1 MLKLKQNNL
10 LFFAVMYV
18 AVLVEWVIFKEQLG
32 INYSN
37 GFGTALK
44 ALGDVS
50 LILSPYWLLSAKWRW
65 TSVVCVWLYS
75 FWNITNLAYFR
86 FWDDLIPV
94 SAITMGG
101 NVDGNLM
108 EYGMSLLRW
117 VDVGYIVIPALVT
130 LTFCLTKPWKDCPW
144 RRDKKFIFF
153 AASLAVGGIGQFSYF
168 KTAFAWNNTTSRRS
182 ISEGLKDHFLGG
194 YTGQKRLYT
203 YNGLAYYGV
212 RYVVDMV
219 DLLSS
224 SIDLTPDRRSE
235 IDTFLKNYERFATD
249 TDSLHVG
256 ERSDMDLSMNVVYI
270 IVESLN
276 SDMLDKKINGLEI
289 MPTLDSLARLDGT
302 VLFDNVVSQIK
313 ASSSSDGHLLL
324 MTGLLPPDKVAYSIT
339 YGSTNKFPSLA
350 DVLPDH
356 HNYLLLADDGVC
368 WNEGN
373 TLRNFGLGQ
382 PVTTKDRDGYD
393 IDVLGRDGAM
403 FRQAADMMKT
413 LPQPF
418 FMTLMTISMHIP
430 FKEAGWEMPEQIAEA
445 KGLDEMAKNYANVC
459 HNTDRY
465 IGGFLKSLPEN
476 TLVFIASDHSQ
487 GMTSQYGTE
496 PSALFMA
503 TNTPRTERISRTVG
517 QVNLFP
523 ATLDI
528 LSDIFGPTAG
538 YAGLAPSAFNPS
550 VVGSRDAYGN
560 VYGNPSQASLD
571 TLDTAFRISDLIIRG
586 DYFRSDGQ
594 SIGR

>member
-1 MLKLKQNNL
+1 MLKLKHNNIL
-10 LFFAVMYV
+10 YFAVMYV
-18 AVLVEWVIFKEQLG
+18 AVLIEWVIFKEQLG
-32 INYSN
+32 IAYSN

-44 ALGDVS
+44 ALGDAA
-50 LILSPYWLLSAKWRW
+50 LILSPYWLLSSKWRW
-65 TSVVCVWLYS
+65 TSVFFIWIYS
-75 FWNITNLAYFR
+75 LWSIANLAYFR

-108 EYGMSLLRW
+108 EYGFSLLRG
-117 VDVGYIVIPALVT
+117 VDVWYIIIPSLVT
-130 LTFCLTKPWKDCPW
+130 SVFCLTKPWKDCSLNW
-144 RRDKKFIFF
+144 HKKLVCF
-153 AASLAVGGIGQFSYF
+153 AVSVTVGCIGQFSYF
-168 KTAFAWNNTTSRRS
+168 KSAYSWNNATSHRS
-182 ISEGLKDHFLGG
+182 IAEGSKDHFFGG

-212 RYVVDMV
+212 RYVVDMI

-224 SIDLTPDRRSE
+224 SIDLTPGQRSE
-235 IDTFLKNYERFATD
+235 IDALLKNYERVSTNV
-249 TDSLHVG
+249 DSLQM
-256 ERSDMDLSMNVVYI
+256 EESRDMSFPMNVVYI

-276 SDMLDKKINGLEI
+276 SDMLDKEINGLKI
-289 MPTLDSLARLDGT
+289 MPVLDSLARREGT

-339 YGSTNKFPSLA
+339 YGGSNKFPSLA
-350 DVLPDH
+350 DELPDH
-356 HNYLLLADDGVC
+356 HKYLLLADDGVC

-373 TLRNFGLGQ
+373 TLRNFGLGE
-382 PVTTKDRDGYD
+382 PITTKDRDEHD
-393 IDVLGRDGAM
+393 INVLGRDGAM
-403 FRQAADMMKT
+403 FRQAADMVKA

-430 FKEAGWEMPEQIAEA
+430 FKETGWKMPEQIAEA

-459 HNTDRY
+459 HHTDRY
-465 IGGFLKSLPEN
+465 IGEFMKSLPEN

-503 TNTPRTERISRTVG
+503 INTPRTERISRTVG

-528 LSDIFGPTAG
+528 LGDVFGQKAG
-538 YAGLAPSAFNPS
+538 YGGLAPSAFNPR

-560 VYGNPSQASLD
+560 IYGKAPEEALD
-571 TLDTAFRISDLIIRG
+571 SLDTAFRISDLIIRG
-586 DYFRSDGQ
+586 DYFRSGD
-594 SIGR
+594 

>member
-1 MLKLKQNNL
+1 MIKLKHDSI

-18 AVLVEWVIFKEQLG
+18 AVLIEWVILKGQLG
-32 INYSN
+32 IAYSN

-44 ALGDVS
+44 ALGDVA

-65 TSVVCVWLYS
+65 TSTVFIWIYS
-75 FWNITNLAYFR
+75 LWSIANLAYFR

-94 SAITMGG
+94 AAITMGG

-108 EYGMSLLRW
+108 EYGFSLLRW
-117 VDVGYIVIPALVT
+117 VDVWYVVIPALVT
-130 LTFCLTKPWKDCPW
+130 FAFCSLKPWKGGRLDW
-144 RRDKKFIFF
+144 RIKLICV
-153 AASLAVGGIGQFSYF
+153 AASLAVGCIGQFSYF
-168 KTAFAWNNTTSRRS
+168 KTAYAWNNATSYRS
-182 ISEGLKDHFLGG
+182 ISEGLKDHFFGG
-194 YTGQKRLYT
+194 YTGQKRLYS

-212 RYVVDMV
+212 RYVVDMI

-224 SIDLTPDRRSE
+224 SIDLSPDQRSE
-235 IDTFLKNYERFATD
+235 IAAFLKNYERVATNV
-249 TDSLHVG
+249 DSLQLG
-256 ERSDMDLSMNVVYI
+256 EWRDMNLPMNVVYI

-276 SDMLDKKINGLEI
+276 SDMLNMEINGLNI
-289 MPTLDSLARLDGT
+289 MPALDSLSRLEGT
-302 VLFDNVVSQIK
+302 VIFDNVVSQIK

-350 DVLPDH
+350 DALPDH
-356 HNYLLLADDGVC
+356 HKYLLLADDGVC

-373 TLRNFGLGQ
+373 TLRNFGLGE
-382 PVTTKDRDGYD
+382 PLTTKDRDEYD
-393 IDVLGRDGAM
+393 INVLGRDGAM
-403 FRQAADMMKT
+403 FRQAAYMVKA

-430 FKEAGWEMPEQIAEA
+430 FKEAGWKMPKQIAEA
-445 KGLDEMAKNYANVC
+445 KHLDEMAKNYANVC
-459 HNTDRY
+459 HHTDRY
-465 IGGFLKSLPEN
+465 IGDFLRSLPEN

-503 TNTPRTERISRTVG
+503 INTPRTERISRTVG

-528 LSDIFGPTAG
+528 LGDVFGQKAG
-538 YAGLAPSAFNPS
+538 YGGLAPSAFNPS

-560 VYGNPSQASLD
+560 ISGKAAKETLDSLD
-571 TLDTAFRISDLIIRG
+571 IAFRISDLIIRG
-586 DYFRSDGQ
+586 DYFKSVD
-594 SIGR
+594 

>member
-18 AVLVEWVIFKEQLG
+18 AVLIEWVIFKEQLG

-37 GFGTALK
+37 AFGTALK
-44 ALGDVS
+44 ALGDVA

-65 TSVVCVWLYS
+65 TSVACVWLYS
-75 FWNITNLAYFR
+75 FWDIANLAYFR
-86 FWDDLIPV
+86 FWDELIPV

-101 NVDGNLM
+101 NVDDNLI
-108 EYGMSLLRW
+108 EYGISLLRW
-117 VDVGYIVIPALVT
+117 VDICYLVIPALVT
-130 LTFCLTKPWKDCPW
+130 AAFCLLKPWKDCRMDW
-144 RRDKKFIFF
+144 HIKLICIGV
-153 AASLAVGGIGQFSYF
+153 SLAAGCIGQFSYF
-168 KTAFAWNNTTSRRS
+168 KTAFAWNNATSQRS
-182 ISEGLKDHFLGG
+182 ISEGLKEHFFEGN
-194 YTGQKRLYT
+194 TGQKRLYT

-212 RYVVDMV
+212 RYVVDMI
-219 DLLSS
+219 DLMSC
-224 SIDLTPDRRSE
+224 SIHLTPDQCSE
-235 IDTFLKNYERFATD
+235 IDAFLKNYERVATD
-249 TDSLHVG
+249 TDSLQMG
-256 ERSDMDLSMNVVYI
+256 ERSDKVLPVNVVYI

-276 SDMLDKKINGLEI
+276 SDMLYKEINGLEI

-339 YGSTNKFPSLA
+339 YGSTNKFPSIA
-350 DVLPDH
+350 DVLPNH
-356 HNYLLLADDGVC
+356 HKFLLLADDGVC

-382 PVTTKDRDGYD
+382 PITTKDREGYD
-393 IDVLGRDGAM
+393 INVLGRDGAM
-403 FRQAADMMKT
+403 FRQAADMVNA
-413 LPQPF
+413 LPKPF

-430 FKEAGWEMPEQIAEA
+430 FKEAGWKMPEEIAEA

-459 HNTDRY
+459 HHTDRY

-476 TLVFIASDHSQ
+476 SLVFIASDHSQ

-503 TNTPRTERISRTVG
+503 INTTRTERISRTVG

-523 ATLDI
+523 ATIDI
-528 LSDIFGPTAG
+528 LSGIFGQTAG
-538 YAGLAPSAFNPS
+538 YGGLAPSAFNPV

-560 VYGNPSQASLD
+560 IYGKAPKEALDSLD
-571 TLDTAFRISDLIIRG
+571 AAFRISDLIIRG
-586 DYFRSDGQ
+586 DYFRSDD
-594 SIGR
+594 